1 MGTILLNILL
11 KVLTSEA
18 TKTLIGIGI
27 NKLLE
32 HSKDGITNDLAK
44 TLIDGV
50 AKSKANPTSEE
61 VFKDA
66 LKILDNKD
74 DK

>member
-1 MGTILLNILL
+1 MGSFLLSLL
-11 KVLTSEA
+11 LRVLTSEA
-18 TKTLIGIGI
+18 TKTLIGIGV
-27 NKLLE
+27 NKLLQ

-50 AKSKANPTSEE
+50 AKSKANPTNED

-66 LKILDNKD
+66 IKLLDK
-74 DK
+74 

>member
-1 MGTILLNILL
+1 MGTILLNLVL
-11 KVLTSEA
+11 KLLTSEA
-18 TKTLIGIGI
+18 VKTLIGMGI

-32 HSKDGITNDLAK
+32 VKGDGITNDLAK
-44 TLIDGV
+44 TMIDGIS
-50 AKSKANPTSEE
+50 KSKMNPTKED

-66 LKILDNKD
+66 LKLLN